1 MLAAGIRPNPSFA
14 DATVS
19 KQILLSALAC
29 LAMLLASPARS
40 AAGQIADFP
49 NKPIRV
55 VVGFSAGSVVD
66 ISARVIAQKMVE
78 SWTQQV
84 VVDNRPS
91 AGGIIAAQTVANAS
105 PDGYTLLSVSASHA
119 VAPAIYARLPY
130 DTIKDF
136 AGITTT
142 VNSPAVLVVTPSLGV
157 KSVKDLIALA
167 KSKPGQLNFASA
179 GVGSATHFSAELF
192 KNMAGI
198 DVVHV
203 PYKGIPEAL
212 TETMTGRV
220 QYFLSPL
227 AIALPMMKEGKV
239 LALGV
244 STAKRVSVIP
254 AVPTIAE
261 AGLAGYDW
269 GTWFGL
275 LAPAKSPR
283 AIIAKLN
290 REITRILNL
299 PDVRERW
306 ISLGTEPIPS
316 TPGEFDKL
324 IAEQIAVLT
333 KLARA
338 ANVKVN

>member
-1 MLAAGIRPNPSFA
+1 MPIAGILPNALFA
-14 DATVS
+14 VAGMWGR
-19 KQILLSALAC
+19 LLLIAAAC
-29 LAMLLASPARS
+29 LSVLLTSPARG
-40 AAGQIADFP
+40 AAGQGADFP

-55 VVGFSAGSVVD
+55 VVGFTAGSVVD
-66 ISARVIAQKMVE
+66 VSARVIAQKIVE
-78 SWTQQV
+78 SWKQQV

-91 AGGIIAAQTVANAS
+91 AGGIVAAQTVANAK

-119 VAPAIYARLPY
+119 VAPAIYAKLPY
-130 DTIKDF
+130 DTLKDF

-142 VNSPAVLVVTPSLGV
+142 VLSPAVLVVTPSLGV
-157 KSVKDLIALA
+157 KSVKDLIVLA
-167 KSKPGQLNFASA
+167 KSKPGQLNFAS
-179 GVGSATHFSAELF
+179 GGIGSATHFSAELF
-192 KNMAGI
+192 NSMAGI
-198 DVVHV
+198 DMVHV

-254 AVPTIAE
+254 EVPTIAE

-275 LAPAKSPR
+275 LAPAKTPR
-283 AIIAKLN
+283 AIVAKLN

-306 ISLGTEPIPS
+306 TALGTEPIPS

-324 IAEQIAVLT
+324 IADQITVLT